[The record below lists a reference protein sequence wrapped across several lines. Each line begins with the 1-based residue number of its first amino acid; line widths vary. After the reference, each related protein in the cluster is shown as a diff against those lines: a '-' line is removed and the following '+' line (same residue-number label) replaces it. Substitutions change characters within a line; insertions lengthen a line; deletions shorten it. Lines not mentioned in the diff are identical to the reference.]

1 MATTVT
7 DEMVQ
12 AAYGKLPARWSM
24 QDLHDAI
31 AAAIQA
37 APPIELEFA
46 TELTDEQRQRF
57 TDSFNQAAA
66 ARGPLARVY
75 PATVELRGEHGP
87 ELLLPPVD
95 GCVSSKLRTGGPVY
109 AGPLA
114 GVTEIATHLGV
125 GRSTVAGWTKRAEKI
140 GMPAPLAELA
150 AGPVYSL
157 DAVETWYH
165 AWKNTEGGTD
175 AAA

>member
-1 MATTVT
+1 MATTTVT
-7 DEMVQ
+7 DQMVQ

-31 AAAIQA
+31 EAALHA
-37 APPIELEFA
+37 APPIELEFSA
-46 TELTDEQRQRF
+46 ELTDEQR
-57 TDSFNQAAA
+57 AAFGA
-66 ARGPLARVY
+66 KLDEAIAVRGPLARVY
-75 PATVELRGEHGP
+75 PAVVQLRGEHGP
-87 ELLLPPVD
+87 ERPLPPVD
-95 GCVSSKLRTGGPVY
+95 GCVPSELRTGGPIY

-165 AWKNTEGGTD
+165 AWKSTDD